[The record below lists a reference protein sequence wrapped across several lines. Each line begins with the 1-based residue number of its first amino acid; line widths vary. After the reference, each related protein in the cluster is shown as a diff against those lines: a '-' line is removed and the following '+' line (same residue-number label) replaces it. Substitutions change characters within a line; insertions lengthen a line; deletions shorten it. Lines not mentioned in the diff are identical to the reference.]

1 MYHQR
6 KLNEY
11 IFKMQTK
18 DCLKDLI
25 EMCVKYDSPCA
36 EIEFYIDNEHN
47 IVKENYR
54 YRINIQV
61 HKY

>member
-1 MYHQR
+1 
-6 KLNEY
+6 
-11 IFKMQTK
+11 MQTK